1 MFKNQVSWPKLTCFV
16 GWIHYKNFWH
26 ESTYRN
32 FEPVCHLLFYI
43 KCLVSVITAV
53 YGQTLIF
60 EIIFK
65 FRCPRYPNLDPT
77 YCQLVYDPTNPCC
90 QKPQCMTVSPTPGP
104 GISVPPPTPAPSP
117 DVCVYQGVAYR
128 QGQTFNQG
136 CDKICK
142 CEDSMTG
149 KITCT
154 DR

>member
-1 MFKNQVSWPKLTCFV
+1 MFTTNWVGKHWLASLDEFITKTSGMSQHTETVNPFVICF
-16 GWIHYKNFWH
+16 F
-26 ESTYRN
+26 
-32 FEPVCHLLFYI
+32 I